1 MREIEREKGRKRNR
15 NRERKTVMERNRER
29 GTEAFN
35 SLTFYSTLITV
46 SFIYYLSYYFQ
57 IVNFHGT
64 HGEMFLYPK
73 WVSLISLKIRERCD
87 LVSSSN

>member
-29 GTEAFN
+29 GREAFN

-46 SFIYYLSYYFQ
+46 SFMYYLSYY
-57 IVNFHGT
+57 
-64 HGEMFLYPK
+64 L
-73 WVSLISLKIRERCD
+73 
-87 LVSSSN
+87 